1 MRRRDPSQRK
11 SITPSEGT
19 KSSEFPLV
27 IRISAEVE
35 SPDRKSPTVNFRRTC
50 HLKDVSNYVSAEKAV
65 EVVKSGDRVY
75 MHGMAA
81 FPQRLADALVGR
93 AAELRGVEIVH
104 LHTEGNAAYARPEFK
119 DSFFVN
125 NFFIGSNVRSAVDEG
140 RADYIPVF
148 LSEIPSLFRKHV
160 IPIDVA
166 FVHVSPPDHHGYC
179 SLGVSVDAT
188 KAAVQSAKIVIAQV
202 NPNMPRTHGDGAIH
216 VSRFAAM
223 VEVNDLL
230 PAHVALPP
238 NEVERKIG
246 ELVATLVEDGATL
259 QMGIG
264 AIPNAVLASLVN
276 HRRLGIHSEMFSDG
290 VIDLVERGVIT
301 GEEKSRH
308 PGKIVAG
315 FVSGT
320 KRLYDFVDDNP
331 GVQLLDIGYV
341 NDTSVIRRFK
351 KMTAINSAI
360 EIDLTG
366 QICADSIGTRLY
378 SGVGGQMDFVRGASL
393 SDHGKPIFA
402 LPSTTA
408 KGVSRLVPMLKPG
421 AGLVTTR
428 AHVHHVVT
436 EYGVADLYGRNLRQR
451 AEALISIAHP
461 DHREILERAAAE
473 RFRQGEFQPLG
484 V

>member
-1 MRRRDPSQRK
+1 MTAD
-11 SITPSEGT
+11 
-19 KSSEFPLV
+19 
-27 IRISAEVE
+27 
-35 SPDRKSPTVNFRRTC
+35 
-50 HLKDVSNYVSAEKAV
+50 KAV
-65 EVVKSGDRVY
+65 EIVKSGDRVY
-75 MHGMAA
+75 LHGMAA
-81 FPQRLADALVGR
+81 FPQRLVNALAER
-93 AAELRGVEIVH
+93 AGELRDVEIVH
-104 LHTEGNAAYARPEFK
+104 LHTEGDAPYARPEHRK
-119 DSFFVN
+119 SFFLN

-148 LSEIPSLFRKHV
+148 LSEIPSLFRKGV
-160 IPIDVA
+160 LPLDVA
-166 FVHVSPPDHHGYC
+166 FVHVSPPDKHGYC

-188 KAAVQSAKIVIAQV
+188 KAAVQSARAVIAQV
-202 NPNMPRTHGDGAIH
+202 NPRMPRTHGDGAIH

-223 VEVNDLL
+223 VEVDDPL
-230 PAHVALPP
+230 PSHVGIAPTAI
-238 NEVERKIG
+238 EAKIG
-246 ELVATLVEDGATL
+246 QLVATLVEDGATL

-264 AIPNAVLASLVN
+264 AIPNAVLSALI
-276 HRRLGIHSEMFSDG
+276 HHKRLGIHTEMFSDG
-290 VIDLVERGVIT
+290 VIELVERGVIT
-301 GEEKSRH
+301 GEEKVKH

-320 KRLYDFVDDNP
+320 KALYDFVDDNP

-393 SDHGKPIFA
+393 SEGGKPIFA

-408 KGVSRLVPMLKPG
+408 KGISRLVPMLKPG
-421 AGLVTTR
+421 AGVVTTR

-436 EYGVADLYGRNLRQR
+436 EYGIADLYGKNLRQR
-451 AEALISIAHP
+451 AAALIEIAHP
-461 DHREILERAAAE
+461 DHREELERAAFE
-473 RFRQGEFQPLG
+473 RFKLDNREPAP